1 MSALIPTSGETD
13 LHVRDT
19 IVQFIIEDQISSSKF
34 WGQRSSTESTR
45 GVRADLVR
53 LSNRDLV
60 IDS

>member
-1 MSALIPTSGETD
+1 MSVLIPISEEKD

-34 WGQRSSTESTR
+34 WGQGSSTESTR

-53 LSNRDLV
+53 
-60 IDS
+60 